1 MKDTDQELLDEMII
15 KDVPESESSTDPVK
29 KFEDLHP
36 PASIESIQEDQ
47 EEASDSECKEQPL
60 SNLALA
66 THPPHQSSHPLPS
79 PSSSERS
86 PEMAHKEE
94 DKSPL
99 IAGLAAPDSK
109 DSLEVQLTSAC
120 EDLSESQISGKGSL
134 DEHQQRQESSE
145 SEEEHQ
151 PTVNERSA
159 SEDAGRRPSISDF
172 VLEEESKG
180 RKSISETDDERGQ
193 NLNVKKIELVDT
205 DFTTTSDDDFGA
217 AETIRKIN
225 IVDTDMT
232 TSDDDFEIVTKQ
244 DMEEAKIVVTKD
256 ETSTDEDKARAPLDG
271 MLMPGKRLEKLE
283 SIPSTDTEPRQ
294 SRPSSSDYSDIYR
307 QKETEDEPDSSDD
320 ERNTEI
326 MKANEPRI
334 HSASSDYSE
343 NEDKKDTV
351 VDSSENEKPTARKS
365 SISSAF
371 SENEER
377 RAVTDSSEYEK
388 EKSSVRKS
396 SASSAISD
404 IVGVKPKPIVDSSSE
419 YDHEVIK
426 DEYVRDPVI
435 SPARAA
441 SASSDYSDQ
450 AERKSIST
458 VRKVGSDSSES
469 EDAVKSKR
477 KDTSS
482 SESEEG
488 GEIVRASDPRAPSA
502 SSDYSDIAAPG
513 SLAGTQKSSGS
524 VKSLHS
530 MFEGISK
537 SQIKETE
544 VVTKASQRAYS
555 VSSDSTEIGS
565 SSILEAN
572 RKSTGSVRSLHE
584 MFEKGSVPVLF
595 EKAEEEKEP
604 EPSEVEIKDELAPR
618 TMSVSSDYSDIVAPR
633 PLIATQK
640 SSGSVKSLHEM
651 FEGISKSSVVSVY
664 SDKEEQSKDA
674 ELVNV
679 KDDDDDVVKEAA
691 PRTPSVSS
699 DYSDIAVP
707 RPLEAAQ
714 KASGSV
720 KSLHEMFEGISK
732 SSVPVYSE
740 KKVEEGSRRPISS
753 DYSDVE
759 INQGRPTMRPISS
772 DYSDLDVIRTKPS
785 TQAISSDYSD
795 LEVSKTKPSLRPV
808 SSDYSDLEEVSKT
821 QTGPRAP
828 SASSDY
834 SDIVAKPSLESSQT
848 ASGSVKS
855 LHEMFEGMSKTS
867 VKEESIVEKKSES
880 SSSSESEEEEEEGT
894 KHTDPRVASASSDYS
909 DIVDK
914 QPKKKLTH
922 ESSSEYDNEGE
933 KPERGLQ
940 ATQQKSFSSD
950 YSDIQEKKQ
959 EERIGE
965 VHEEDSSDFE
975 KEAEFVK
982 PARRPISSDYSDL
995 EVSKGK
1001 PPMRPISSDYSDV
1014 EITKTGVSR
1023 KQSAPA
1029 RPSSSDYSD
1038 LDVNKDQITRK
1049 YSETAGKASSSDYS
1063 DVEQKEEAV
1072 SVMPPENDK
1081 EELEPGMIQIV
1092 VHKAADL
1099 VNQEIMGKS
1108 DPYVIIKFRGQEFRS
1123 HTVRNTINPEWNFST
1138 DLVISE
1144 IYDSNINI
1152 EVFDDDSGLDSCE
1165 GILVLSLHD
1174 AIKRSSEEGRW
1185 YSLTNCKHG
1194 RIFVSCIF
1202 TAMPSPSK
1210 TSKMEPAQRTR
1221 TYSSSS
1227 EEEVTKEQ
1235 NTVLQQSSSDSSD
1248 SATGKRTKVQHQMAM
1263 DRASMDEDPHRR
1275 GSFKPQSSSDYSDT
1289 DNERRGVESSSDYD
1303 STPARQRRNRPGS
1316 IVSDTS
1322 SDAGSNVGARNRP
1335 LSQFL
1340 DDEYDIITEEEAAET
1355 KSEKKEDAES
1365 SSSSESHGPEN
1376 QDAESRAQEAI
1387 PPVHLSSVEEQEQDG
1402 DQNGTSLI
1410 PHILTPHPTL
1420 SSSVAS
1426 NSAILSS
1433 DQHAEAEQTS
1443 VSVEVAKSSVINSN
1457 TLDEIGPLAEDME
1470 NGSQSL
1476 TKQLNEKKNKEGDDP
1491 QSSAKFSSSS
1501 CSSIDQAQR
1510 EGSSESERSQGIKL
1524 HKNDISILLFSKRE
1538 LG

>member
-47 EEASDSECKEQPL
+47 EEASDSECKDQPL

-134 DEHQQRQESSE
+134 DEHQQRPESSE

-180 RKSISETDDERGQ
+180 RKSISETDEERGQ
-193 NLNVKKIELVDT
+193 NCQVKKIELVDT

-225 IVDTDMT
+225 IVDTDLT

-244 DMEEAKIVVTKD
+244 EMEEAKIVVTKD
-256 ETSTDEDKARAPLDG
+256 DGSTDEEKIRPPLEG
-271 MLMPGKRLEKLE
+271 MLVPGKRLEKLE

-320 ERNTEI
+320 ERNTEV
-326 MKANEPRI
+326 MKANDPRI
-334 HSASSDYSE
+334 HSASSDYSD
-343 NEDKKDTV
+343 NDDKKNNV
-351 VDSSENEKPTARKS
+351 ADSSENEKPTARKS

-371 SENEER
+371 SENEEKR
-377 RAVTDSSEYEK
+377 PVTDSSEYEK

-426 DEYVRDPVI
+426 GEYVRDPVI

-458 VRKVGSDSSES
+458 VRQVGSDSSES
-469 EDAVKSKR
+469 EDAAKSKR
-477 KDTSS
+477 KETSS

-488 GEIVRASDPRAPSA
+488 GEIVRAADPRAPSA
-502 SSDYSDIAAPG
+502 SSDYSDIAAPA

-530 MFEGISK
+530 MFEGITK
-537 SQIKETE
+537 SQIKETG
-544 VVTKASQRAYS
+544 VVTKVSQRAYS
-555 VSSDSTEIGS
+555 VSSDSTEIAS
-565 SSILEAN
+565 SSVLEAN

-595 EKAEEEKEP
+595 EKAEEEKER
-604 EPSEVEIKDELAPR
+604 EPSETETKEEAAPR
-618 TMSVSSDYSDIVAPR
+618 TMSVSSDYSDIAAPR

-651 FEGISKSSVVSVY
+651 FEGISKSSVVSIY
-664 SDKEEQSKDA
+664 SEKEEQSTGS
-674 ELVNV
+674 VNV
-679 KDDDDDVVKEAA
+679 KDDEEDVVKEARA

-699 DYSDIAVP
+699 DYSDIALP
-707 RPLEAAQ
+707 RPLEATQ

-740 KKVEEGSRRPISS
+740 KKPEESSIRPMSS

-795 LEVSKTKPSLRPV
+795 LEISKTKPPMRPI
-808 SSDYSDLEEVSKT
+808 SSDYSDLEEISKP
-821 QTGPRAP
+821 G
-828 SASSDY
+828 
-834 SDIVAKPSLESSQT
+834 LESNQA

-867 VKEESIVEKKSES
+867 VKEEKKHES
-880 SSSSESEEEEEEGT
+880 SSSSESEEDEEDV
-894 KHTDPRVASASSDYS
+894 KHTDPRVPSASSDYS
-909 DIVDK
+909 DIVEK
-914 QPKKKLTH
+914 EPKKRLTH
-922 ESSSEYDNEGE
+922 ESSSEYDIEGE

-940 ATQQKSFSSD
+940 VTQQKSFSSD

-965 VHEEDSSDFE
+965 IHEEDSSDFE

-995 EVSKGK
+995 EVSKDK
-1001 PPMRPISSDYSDV
+1001 PPTRPISSDYSDV
-1014 EITKTGVSR
+1014 EITKTGVPR

-1049 YSETAGKASSSDYS
+1049 YSETAGKASSSEYS
-1063 DVEQKEEAV
+1063 DVEQKEEVVPV
-1072 SVMPPENDK
+1072 SPPEKEK

-1123 HTVRNTINPEWNFST
+1123 QTVRNTINPEWNFST

-1144 IYDSNINI
+1144 ILDSNINI

-1210 TSKMEPAQRTR
+1210 TLRMEPAQRTR

-1263 DRASMDEDPHRR
+1263 DRASMDEDPQRR

-1322 SDAGSNVGARNRP
+1322 SDAGSNVGPRNRP

-1376 QDAESRAQEAI
+1376 QDAATRAQAI
-1387 PPVHLSSVEEQEQDG
+1387 PPVHLSSVDEQEQDG

-1410 PHILTPHPTL
+1410 PPILTPHPTL

-1470 NGSQSL
+1470 NGAQSL
-1476 TKQLNEKKNKEGDDP
+1476 TKQQKNKEGDDP
-1491 QSSAKFSSSS
+1491 PQRFSSSS
-1501 CSSIDQAQR
+1501 SSSIDQAQR

-1538 LG
+1538 WG

>member
-180 RKSISETDDERGQ
+180 RKSISETDEEKGQ
-193 NLNVKKIELVDT
+193 NSQVKKIELVDT

-225 IVDTDMT
+225 IVDTDLT
-232 TSDDDFEIVTKQ
+232 TSDEEFEIVTKQ

-256 ETSTDEDKARAPLDG
+256 DTSTDEDKIRPPLDG
-271 MLMPGKRLEKLE
+271 MLVPGKRLEKLE

-326 MKANEPRI
+326 IKANEPRI
-334 HSASSDYSE
+334 HSASSEY
-343 NEDKKDTV
+343 
-351 VDSSENEKPTARKS
+351 SENEKPTPRKS

-371 SENEER
+371 SENEEK

-388 EKSSVRKS
+388 EKSFVRKS

-404 IVGVKPKPIVDSSSE
+404 IVGVKPKPTVDSSSE

-441 SASSDYSDQ
+441 SASSDFSDQ

-469 EDAVKSKR
+469 EDAAKSKR

-488 GEIVRASDPRAPSA
+488 GEIVRAADPRAPSA

-544 VVTKASQRAYS
+544 VVTKVSQRAYS
-555 VSSDSTEIGS
+555 VSSDSTEIAS

-604 EPSEVEIKDELAPR
+604 EPSEIETR

-651 FEGISKSSVVSVY
+651 FEGISKSSVVSIY
-664 SDKEEQSKDA
+664 SEKEGQSAGA
-674 ELVNV
+674 ESVNV
-679 KDDDDDVVKEAA
+679 KDDDEDVVKEAA

-740 KKVEEGSRRPISS
+740 KKGEESSLRPISS

-785 TQAISSDYSD
+785 THAISSDYSD
-795 LEVSKTKPSLRPV
+795 LEVTKTKPSMRPL
-808 SSDYSDLEEVSKT
+808 SSDYSDLEEISKPRST
-821 QTGPRAP
+821 KEVESSESEDGGKVTKPAGPRAP

-867 VKEESIVEKKSES
+867 VKEKSIVEKKGES
-880 SSSSESEEEEEEGT
+880 SSSSESEDEEEGA
-894 KHTDPRVASASSDYS
+894 KRTDPRVPSASSDYS
-909 DIVDK
+909 DIVEK
-914 QPKKKLTH
+914 QPKKTLNH
-922 ESSSEYDNEGE
+922 GSSSEYDIEGE

-940 ATQQKSFSSD
+940 ETQQKSFSSD

-959 EERIGE
+959 EERIE
-965 VHEEDSSDFE
+965 EIHEEDSSDFE

-1001 PPMRPISSDYSDV
+1001 PQMRPISSDYSDV

-1072 SVMPPENDK
+1072 SVRPPEKDK

-1165 GILVLSLHD
+1165 GILVLTLHD

-1210 TSKMEPAQRTR
+1210 TSRMEPAQRTR

-1376 QDAESRAQEAI
+1376 QDAETRAQAI
-1387 PPVHLSSVEEQEQDG
+1387 PPVHLSSVEDQEQDG

-1410 PHILTPHPTL
+1410 PPILTPHPTL

-1470 NGSQSL
+1470 NGSQSQ

-1524 HKNDISILLFSKRE
+1524 HKNDISILLISKRE